1 LSPTYSPQEAAVSA
15 LPIVRE
21 HMDTYVHTL
30 RPDMSV
36 LEAIDLLLD
45 KGVTGAPVVTPDG
58 RLVGLLDER
67 ECLQLI
73 AEGDRAERPRGKV
86 ADYMVKDVQTV
97 EADMDIYY
105 VAGRFL
111 ASQARRFPVVDGK
124 RLIGAITRYDIL
136 RAIQARYAR

>member
-1 LSPTYSPQEAAVSA
+1 MSA
-15 LPIVRE
+15 LPTVRE

-30 RPDMSV
+30 RPEMPV
-36 LEAIDLLLD
+36 LDAIDLLLD
-45 KGVTGAPVVTPDG
+45 KHVTGAPVVTPDG

-73 AEGDRAERPRGKV
+73 AEGDHAERPAGTV
-86 ADYMVKDVQTV
+86 ADYMIKDVQTV

-136 RAIQARYAR
+136 RAIQARYAHSAR